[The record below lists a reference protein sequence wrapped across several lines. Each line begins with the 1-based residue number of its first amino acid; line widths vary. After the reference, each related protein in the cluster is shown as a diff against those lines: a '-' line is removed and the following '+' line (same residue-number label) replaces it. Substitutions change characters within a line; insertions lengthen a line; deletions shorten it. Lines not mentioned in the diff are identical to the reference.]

1 MLFSK
6 EKDIDN
12 IINTLNHFEEYIK
25 GDINTLAFDDDFQH
39 KKLKKVED
47 KILSIA
53 NHLNEQRT
61 QDLKVYGEI
70 MLVCEKLSD
79 GFTDDEVI
87 EVSSDEKINYIAK
100 TINQTVHRIDDS
112 LQKVTK
118 ILNEYENSDFR
129 NSVNENLFRGG
140 ELQNLLVGLNNLQKG
155 ITEKIAQGYRIG
167 LALEY
172 ESSILKDEA
181 TSLSNSTVQ
190 QSIALEET
198 AASIEEITSNII
210 SNTKAANQMSTYSLN
225 LKESAGKSMVLTHD
239 TIDTME
245 NIDKSTSDVEHAIV
259 EIAQIAFQTNILSLN
274 AAVEAATA
282 GEAGKGFAVVA
293 QEVRNLASR
302 SAASAQTIERVVS
315 ELRTQTSLGQSSSQ
329 NMKRE
334 FTHLN
339 ENISETLELVESIVS
354 ASNEQAKGIEQINNS
369 IQEIDHSTQI
379 NSSITDKVRHI
390 AIQSHNIANQL
401 VQTNE
406 NVEFHG
412 KENIQIRK
420 QQQSNY
426 EGDEKRDDHI
436 PR

>member
-167 LALEY
+167 LALEH

-426 EGDEKRDDHI
+426 E
-436 PR
+436 